1 MRRQLTVAIAVLATL
16 LIGACGGSPA
26 STGSTTASGN
36 HPNLSGKTIKF
47 IYNGTASLSTVELLH
62 AMEILRSWGADAQI
76 TYGGS
81 AQVVFGAMQTDQAD
95 VLEFSPQGALA
106 GIDNGLDLKAFA
118 LDGPRMDYAFISK
131 PSIKTIKEL
140 KGAKV
145 GLLDTVGLNGIQVS
159 MVLKAGGLQA
169 GDVTLIP
176 TGGQGA
182 RVAAL
187 LSGRIDAT
195 MVGYANW
202 LTLQPQGYNLLY
214 SYVKEQPKMMDGVL
228 WAKSGWLT
236 SHKTEAIAINQAM
249 LESFRWFNDPKNKAA
264 WIKLATDN
272 IKGADPAATATMY
285 DTYKSNDQYPVNA
298 ILDLNALSFN
308 QDQYVLYKSLDKTL
322 PVKQWADDS
331 YAVQAL
337 AKEGKV

>member
-1 MRRQLTVAIAVLATL
+1 MKRHVSVAIAVLAAL
-16 LIGACGGSPA
+16 AVGACGGTT
-26 STGSTTASGN
+26 STSTASATGN

-62 AMEILRSWGADAQI
+62 AQEILKGWGADTQM

-118 LDGPRMDYAFISK
+118 LDGPRMDYAFIAK
-131 PSIKTIKEL
+131 PSIKTIKDL

-159 MVLKAGGLQA
+159 MVLKAGGLNA
-169 GDVTLIP
+169 GDVTVIP
-176 TGGQGA
+176 TGGQSA

-195 MVGYANW
+195 MVGFANY
-202 LTLQPQGYNLLY
+202 LTLQKQGYNLLY
-214 SYVKEQPKMMDGVL
+214 SYTKEQPKMLDGVL

-236 SHKTEAIAINQAM
+236 SHKTEAVAINQAM
-249 LESFRWFNDPKNKAA
+249 IESFRWFNDPKNKAA
-264 WIKLATDN
+264 WVKTATDN
-272 IKGADPAATATMY
+272 IKGADPAAITEMY
-285 DTYKSNDQYPVNA
+285 DTYKSNDMYPANA
-298 ILDLNALSFN
+298 ILNLDQLSFN
-308 QDQYVLYKSLDKTL
+308 QDQYVAYKSLEKSL
-322 PVKQWADDS
+322 PVKQWADDT
-331 YAVQAL
+331 YAKQAL
-337 AKEGKV
+337 DKEGKV

>member
-1 MRRQLTVAIAVLATL
+1 MRKHLSVVGAVLATIL
-16 LIGACGGSPA
+16 VVACGGSSPA
-26 STGSTTASGN
+26 TNTGTASGN
-36 HPNLSGKTIKF
+36 HPNLNGKTIKF
-47 IYNGTASLSTVELLH
+47 IYNGTASLATEELLH
-62 AMEILRSWGADAQI
+62 AEGILKGWGADVQM

-131 PSIKTIKEL
+131 PSIKTIKDL

-159 MVLKAGGLQA
+159 LVLKAGGLKD
-169 GDVTLIP
+169 GDVTVIP

-195 MVGYANW
+195 MVGFANY
-202 LTLQPQGYNLLY
+202 LKLKEQGYNLLY
-214 SYVKEQPKMMDGVL
+214 SYTKEQPKLVDGVL

-236 SHKTEAIAINQAM
+236 SHKTEAVAINQAM
-249 LESFRWFNDPKNKAA
+249 LESFRWFNDPKNKDA
-264 WIKLATDN
+264 WVSEATTN
-272 IKGADPAATATMY
+272 IKGLDNSTAVAMY
-285 DTYKSNDQYPVNA
+285 DVYKSNDMYPVNA
-298 ILDLNALSFN
+298 ILDLDALSFN
-308 QDQYVLYKSLDKTL
+308 QDEYVQYKSLEKSL
-322 PVKQWADDS
+322 PVKQWADDT
-331 YAVQAL
+331 YAKQAL
-337 AKEGKV
+337 DKEGKV